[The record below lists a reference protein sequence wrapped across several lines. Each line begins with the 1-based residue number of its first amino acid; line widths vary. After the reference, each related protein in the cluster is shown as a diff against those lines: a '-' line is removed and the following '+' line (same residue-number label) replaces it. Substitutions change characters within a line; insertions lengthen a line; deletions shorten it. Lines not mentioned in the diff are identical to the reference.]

1 MVIEND
7 LTKDELDYLIEKL
20 SHENDDATLSGADSE
35 SVTQEVQADLR
46 ARLQRGIEDL
56 RSNNEDVPADILRL
70 LERL

>member
-1 MVIEND
+1 MDIEND
-7 LTKDELDYLIEKL
+7 LTKDELDCLIEKL
-20 SHENDDATLSGADSE
+20 SRENDEATLSGADSE

>member
-1 MVIEND
+1 MDIEND
-7 LTKDELDYLIEKL
+7 LTKDELAYLIEKL
-20 SHENDDATLSGADSE
+20 SRENDEATLSDADSE